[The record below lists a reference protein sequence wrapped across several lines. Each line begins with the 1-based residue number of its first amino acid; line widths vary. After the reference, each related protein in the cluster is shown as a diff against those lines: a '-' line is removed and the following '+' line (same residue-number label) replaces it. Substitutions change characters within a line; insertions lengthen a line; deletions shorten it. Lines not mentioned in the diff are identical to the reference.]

1 MSIDL
6 MVSSGM
12 QESSS
17 VRRAR
22 VGRCLSA
29 FVAFGQSTGTCF
41 IRLRGAGCIVRHLAA
56 GIDLLRSPPARR
68 HSRLSFLALAAGML
82 AVLLSGCAGKP
93 GAVDPS
99 AVDQIQ
105 GELEALLRQPYIDP
119 LVRYLERYRA
129 DPARADHLKLVS
141 AERDKRCVV
150 IANLY
155 KSREATLANL
165 KKLERGYRLACP
177 SVVDDFTAKLAK
189 QTVQAESPNTAIAA
203 VESLKA
209 TSPSQKELQNCY
221 LLFSIANYREA
232 QDARSA
238 PARGGDAR
246 AQYGMAVIARIRQHY
261 PESVK
266 WSEKAAAQGLPEA
279 EQHLGL
285 LYLEGKG
292 VPKEAAQALKWFETA
307 GGHGVAEAS
316 ARAGLMHYRGEGV
329 PQNDDKARK
338 WFSIAAQAGD
348 AQAQMFLGEIYEKG
362 AGVARDGEAAR
373 QWFSKA
379 AEQGLAQAQ
388 GRLGAIYATG
398 HGVQQDN
405 MEAYHW
411 LSLAVAGGNDS
422 ARSLR
427 DSVARAMTPEQLS
440 TARERLNRTLERR
453 P

>member
-1 MSIDL
+1 
-6 MVSSGM
+6 
-12 QESSS
+12 
-17 VRRAR
+17 
-22 VGRCLSA
+22 
-29 FVAFGQSTGTCF
+29 
-41 IRLRGAGCIVRHLAA
+41 
-56 GIDLLRSPPARR
+56 
-68 HSRLSFLALAAGML
+68 ML

-129 DPARADHLKLVS
+129 DPARADHLKLVR

-155 KSREATLANL
+155 KAREATLANL

-232 QDARSA
+232 QDACSA

>member
-232 QDARSA
+232 QDACSA